1 MPGPVRRITLR
12 RPMAFAAVL
21 TAAALCQSAAPP
33 GEPPPPAG
41 APAAPVVPDRS
52 MRQAGPAE
60 AARALEESLE
70 QGPPR
75 ELAIRPGVRMFPVE
89 QPRMMPYLASANLV
103 GNQCLQSGGLIEQDP
118 VSDAAQAVKNALS
131 EYGINYGLWQ
141 SYDFVGVTGAQSGAR
156 STFNYYSMDFYGTL
170 NVFST
175 DEMGGTSGWL
185 TFAAS
190 AGSGLGYDA
199 EFQGPRQSI
208 GAQGY
213 PLGVDY
219 QQDIFI
225 AQLAW
230 QQSFLDGEL
239 VVTAGFL
246 NQEYY
251 LDLNTYA
258 NNQYNQLLNY
268 EFVTPS
274 LLPWSFQSMGVV
286 VQWQPTEWF
295 YAMWGSAANNT
306 PQSKPAF
313 ENLSSDNWTNT
324 FEFGLIA
331 EDFLGLGPGIFRA
344 VPFVATVN
352 GSTGAGVVFNVEQRL
367 GKDGALAVF
376 ARGGFGNSNVTQ
388 LGGTEASFAGGV
400 VLVGPRDTA
409 FFRSQQAYLAAGFYW
424 LDSALPGT
432 PNPQEYG
439 FELTYVLQVTPT
451 VTVQPDLQVILD
463 PTFNAEHDTAVAL
476 TLQLN
481 VVW

>member
-1 MPGPVRRITLR
+1 VSIAAAML
-12 RPMAFAAVL
+12 AAV
-21 TAAALCQSAAPP
+21 AAQAAPS
-33 GEPPPPAG
+33 PPAG
-41 APAAPVVPDRS
+41 PPPVAEDRS
-52 MRQAGPAE
+52 MRQAGPD
-60 AARALEESLE
+60 AAAQALERSLE
-70 QGPPR
+70 EGPPKP
-75 ELAIRPGVRMFPVE
+75 LPFQPGLRLFPTD
-89 QPRMMPYLASANLV
+89 QPRMMPYLAAANLY
-103 GNQCLQSGGLIEQDP
+103 GNTCLQSGALVEQDP
-118 VSDAAQAVKNALS
+118 VSDAAQAVKTALS

-141 SYDFVGVTGAQSGAR
+141 SYDFVGVTGAQSGTR

-175 DEMGGTSGWL
+175 DEMGGTAGWL

-219 QQDIFI
+219 QQDIFV

-274 LLPWSFQSMGVV
+274 LLPWSFQSMGLV

-313 ENLSSDNWTNT
+313 ENLSFDNWTNT
-324 FEFGLIA
+324 FEVGLIA
-331 EDFLGLGPGIFRA
+331 EDFLGLGPGIYRA
-344 VPFVATVN
+344 VPFVATVE
-352 GSTGAGVVFNVEQRL
+352 GSAGAGVIFNFEQRL

-376 ARGGFGNSNVTQ
+376 GRGGFGNPNVTR

-400 VLVGPRDTA
+400 VLLGPTDAA
-409 FFRSQQAYLAAGFYW
+409 FFRGQQAYLAAGFYW
-424 LDSALPGT
+424 LDSALEGT
-432 PNPQEYG
+432 PNSQEYG
-439 FELTYVLQVTPT
+439 IELTYVLQVTPT
-451 VTVQPDLQVILD
+451 VTIQPDVQVILD
-463 PTFNAEHDTAVAL
+463 PMYNAEHDTAVAL

>member
-1 MPGPVRRITLR
+1 MSI
-12 RPMAFAAVL
+12 AAAAI
-21 TAAALCQSAAPP
+21 AAALGQAAPA
-33 GEPPPPAG
+33 PPPPGAQPQAG
-41 APAAPVVPDRS
+41 TAPVEQDRS
-52 MRQAGPAE
+52 MRQAGPKEAE
-60 AARALEESLE
+60 RQLESSLE
-70 QGPPR
+70 QGPAKPLPEQLGLR
-75 ELAIRPGVRMFPVE
+75 LFPTE
-89 QPRMMPYLASANLV
+89 QPRMMPYLAAANLY
-103 GNQCLQSGGLIEQDP
+103 GNTCLQSGALVEKDP
-118 VSDAAQAVKNALS
+118 VSDAAQAVKTALS
-131 EYGINYGLWQ
+131 QYGINYGLWQ
-141 SYDFVGVTGAQSGAR
+141 SYDFVGVTGAQSGTR

-175 DEMGGTSGWL
+175 DEMGGTAGWL

-230 QQSFLDGEL
+230 QQSFLDGQL

-274 LLPWSFQSMGVV
+274 LLPWSFQSMGIV
-286 VQWQPTEWF
+286 VQWQPTDWF
-295 YAMWGSAANNT
+295 YAMCSSQANNT
-306 PQSKPAF
+306 PQSMPAF
-313 ENLSSDNWTNT
+313 ENLSFDNWTTT
-324 FEFGLIA
+324 FEFGLVA
-331 EDFLGLGPGIFRA
+331 EDFLGLGPGIYRTI
-344 VPFVATVN
+344 PFLATVE
-352 GSTGAGVVFNVEQRL
+352 GSMGAGILFNVEQRL

-376 ARGGFGNSNVTQ
+376 GRGGFGNQNVTR
-388 LGGTEASFAGGV
+388 LGGTEASFSGG
-400 VLVGPRDTA
+400 LAFMGPTDTTL
-409 FFRSQQAYLAAGFYW
+409 FRGQQAYLAAGFYW
-424 LDSALPGT
+424 LDSALEGT
-432 PNPQEYG
+432 PNSQEWG
-439 FELTYVLQVTPT
+439 IELTYVLQVTPT
-451 VTVQPDLQVILD
+451 VTLQPDVQVILD
-463 PTFNAEHDTAVAL
+463 PMFNAEHDTAVAL
-476 TLQLN
+476 MMQLN

>member
-1 MPGPVRRITLR
+1 MTLS
-12 RPMAFAAVL
+12 ALIAAV
-21 TAAALCQSAAPP
+21 AAQSAAPP
-33 GEPPPPAG
+33 PDTSRPVPVPPVAE
-41 APAAPVVPDRS
+41 DRS
-52 MRQAGPAE
+52 MRQAGPDE
-60 AARALEESLE
+60 AAQALERSLE
-70 QGPPR
+70 EGPPKPLPEQLGLR
-75 ELAIRPGVRMFPVE
+75 LFPTE
-89 QPRMMPYLASANLV
+89 QPRMMPYLASANLY
-103 GNQCLQSGGLIEQDP
+103 GSECLQSGALVEKDP
-118 VSDAAQAVKNALS
+118 VSDAAQAVKTALAA
-131 EYGINYGLWQ
+131 YGINYGLWQ
-141 SYDFVGVTGAQSGAR
+141 SYDFVGVTGAQSGTR

-175 DEMGGTSGWL
+175 DEMGGTAGWL

-219 QQDIFI
+219 QQDIFV

-324 FEFGLIA
+324 FEVGLIA
-331 EDFLGLGPGIFRA
+331 EDFLGLGPGIYRA

-367 GKDGALAVF
+367 GKEGALAVF
-376 ARGGFGNSNVTQ
+376 GRGGFGNPNVTQ

-400 VLVGPRDTA
+400 VLLGPTDAA
-409 FFRSQQAYLAAGFYW
+409 FFRGQQAYLAAGFYW
-424 LDSALPGT
+424 LDSALQGT
-432 PNPQEYG
+432 PNSQEYG

>member
-1 MPGPVRRITLR
+1 MTLT
-12 RPMAFAAVL
+12 ALIAAV
-21 TAAALCQSAAPP
+21 AAQSAAPP
-33 GEPPPPAG
+33 DTPRPVPAPPVAE
-41 APAAPVVPDRS
+41 DRS
-52 MRQAGPAE
+52 MRQAGPDT
-60 AARALEESLE
+60 AAQALERSLE
-70 QGPPR
+70 DGPPKPLPEQLGLR
-75 ELAIRPGVRMFPVE
+75 LFPTE
-89 QPRMMPYLASANLV
+89 QPRMMPYLASANLY
-103 GNQCLQSGGLIEQDP
+103 GSECLQSGALVEKDP
-118 VSDAAQAVKNALS
+118 VSDAAQAVKTALAA
-131 EYGINYGLWQ
+131 YGINYGLWQ
-141 SYDFVGVTGAQSGAR
+141 SYDFVGVTGAQSGTR

-175 DEMGGTSGWL
+175 DEMGGTAGWL

-219 QQDIFI
+219 QQDIFV

-306 PQSKPAF
+306 PQGKPAF

-324 FEFGLIA
+324 FEVGLIA
-331 EDFLGLGPGIFRA
+331 EDFLGLGPGIYRA

-376 ARGGFGNSNVTQ
+376 ARGGFGNPNVTQ

-400 VLVGPRDTA
+400 VLLGPTDAT
-409 FFRSQQAYLAAGFYW
+409 FFRGQQAYLAAGFYW